1 MFRFKDLFPN
11 KSFIARRIELM
22 APLHLISMHTMPK
35 LLTASDAAL
44 WSEINKLQ
52 QVRVKSKTKEQLKRL
67 ETYRDRMT
75 LKKLKGLDATLKD
88 VDFDIYIEV

>member
-22 APLHLISMHTMPK
+22 APLHLISIHVMP
-35 LLTASDAAL
+35 LTLKASEKAL
-44 WSEINKLQ
+44 WNEINKLQ
-52 QVRVKSKTKEQLKRL
+52 QVRTASKTKEQLKRL
-67 ETYRDRMT
+67 ETYRDRVT
-75 LKKLKGLDATLKD
+75 LKKLKGLDQTLKD